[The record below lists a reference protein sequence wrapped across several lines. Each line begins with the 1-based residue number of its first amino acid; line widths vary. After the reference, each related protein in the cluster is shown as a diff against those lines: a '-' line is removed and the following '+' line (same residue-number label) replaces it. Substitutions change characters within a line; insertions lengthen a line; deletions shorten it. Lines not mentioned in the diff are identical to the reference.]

1 MHILKWKVCMNFGN
15 CYWTIVG
22 PVVLCFNLVETS
34 VHRLIFDDDDDD
46 DDDEDEDEVV
56 DLLGTWGRGCR
67 NAHTGHLVGA
77 MDGFKWVARRQ
88 RTGTP

>member
-46 DDDEDEDEVV
+46 GQNM
-56 DLLGTWGRGCR
+56 L
-67 NAHTGHLVGA
+67 
-77 MDGFKWVARRQ
+77 RRLHS
-88 RTGTP
+88 RSSFFEMGDS

>member
-34 VHRLIFDDDDDD
+34 VHRLIFDDDDDGQNM
-46 DDDEDEDEVV
+46 
-56 DLLGTWGRGCR
+56 L
-67 NAHTGHLVGA
+67 
-77 MDGFKWVARRQ
+77 RRLHS
-88 RTGTP
+88 RSSFFEMGDS